1 MVNNGDNSNEK
12 HIWFYIEKK
21 IFLKRNIKQFN
32 CILLLIDISKW
43 KIIFLILEYDF
54 SFIFFSAIFIQNEN
68 HSYDFHVYI
77 YIREIYIYSIY
88 KNEIHFPIIW
98 ISLLRYIRIC
108 ILIYISIASYARIL
122 RKRVGLLYKLLNVPE
137 INPLSSAISIFE
149 NDIQIL

>member
-68 HSYDFHVYI
+68 HSYDFHVFI
-77 YIREIYIYSIY
+77 YIHEIYIYIV
-88 KNEIHFPIIW
+88 
-98 ISLLRYIRIC
+98 YIRMK
-108 ILIYISIASYARIL
+108 YIF
-122 RKRVGLLYKLLNVPE
+122 LLYEFLSCGIFVFAFWYIFLLLHMQEYYGKGLVCYT
-137 INPLSSAISIFE
+137 SYWTS
-149 NDIQIL
+149 QK